1 MKRIGLT
8 IAAIIYLA
16 GLALWAKHADLPLQS
31 GAAIEASATQNTL
44 KESCSYGSTVR
55 VAGTTRTNNRDEG
68 D

>member
-8 IAAIIYLA
+8 IAAIVYLA

-44 KESCSYGSTVR
+44 EVNGINGTSTGQLAYQVS
-55 VAGTTRTNNRDEG
+55 GNYD
-68 D
+68 